1 MRAPAGGAID
11 RSKPLRFTWEG
22 RAYEGFDGDTLA
34 SALVANRVRVVGR
47 SFKYH
52 RPRGIIAA
60 GAEES
65 NALVQLGEGA
75 RSTPNVRATE
85 IRLYD
90 GLVARA
96 VNCWPTARHD
106 VWGLLGLAA
115 RFLPAGFYY
124 KTFMWPNWHVYE
136 WLIRRAAGLG
146 RAASQPDPDRYESRF
161 EHCDVLVV
169 GAGPSGLAAARAAA
183 GTGARVI
190 LVEQDTCVGGA
201 LHNDEREIDG
211 SDGVA
216 WARMA
221 AAALAK
227 HSDVRI
233 LLRTT
238 AVGYHDHN
246 SLTLIEQM
254 GDEQACGADPSAARY
269 RTWLVRAKR
278 VVLATGAIERP
289 LVFPGND
296 LPGVML
302 ASAARHYARRF
313 AVRPGNKAVIFTNN
327 DDAYRTAKALA
338 LVGTSVVAIVDVR
351 TQVRDELK
359 RLAAEVGAQHV
370 AGGMIVQ
377 TRGAKGLS
385 GVRVRDASGERWLA
399 CDHLAMSG
407 GYNPTVHLFS
417 QSGGR
422 LRFDERLCAYVPDR
436 SVQDER
442 SVGAA
447 RGAFS
452 LSDAI
457 GDGVAAG
464 KQAALACGHAETRSP
479 ETSVADE
486 RDEAPLQPCWKVSG
500 MGKAFVDFQND
511 VSTDDIALSA
521 RENFQSVEH
530 LKRYTTLGMASD
542 QGKTSNVNAIAI
554 MAGLTRQSIEQTGHT
569 RYRFPF
575 TPVALGAFA
584 GRNRDELFRPSRRL
598 PAHDWHAEAGAIV
611 EDFGGWMRP
620 AAYPRPGETRHETE
634 QREVAAVRTAV
645 GLFDG
650 SPLGKIEVKG
660 ADAGRFLDLIYAN
673 TMSTLKPG
681 KVRYGLMLNEHGV
694 IIDDGVAT
702 RLGDDHFLV
711 GTSSGGA
718 DRIAAYM
725 EEWLQCE
732 WLDFDVLVAPVTTAW
747 GVVTLTGPAA
757 RSILRRIGTDVE
769 LDAFP
774 HMSFVQGHVGGQRA
788 RIFRVSYT
796 GETSYEINVPARRT
810 ADLWRLIMRAGA
822 ADGIMPVG
830 IDAWDALRTEKGYL
844 HIGADTDGTTTALDV
859 GWGHVLKKSNDFVG
873 KRSLLRPHDQRADRL
888 NFVGLAS
895 DQGSRERLPIGAHL
909 TGSSDDTIAGSDGYV
924 TSSMFSAALDHPVAL
939 GMVRNGRA
947 RMGERVRLTNG
958 QRSYSATI
966 VEPQFYD
973 KTGERLRD

>member
-1 MRAPAGGAID
+1 MRTPTGGAID
-11 RSKPLRFTWEG
+11 RSKRLRFTWEG
-22 RAYEGFDGDTLA
+22 RSYEGYEGDTLA
-34 SALVANRVRVVGR
+34 SALLANGVRVVGR

-60 GAEES
+60 GTEES
-65 NALVQLGEGA
+65 NALIQLGEGA

-85 IRLYD
+85 IKLYD
-90 GLVARA
+90 GLVARP
-96 VNCWPTARHD
+96 VNCWPNARYD
-106 VWGLLGLAA
+106 IGGLIGLAA

-124 KTFMWPNWHVYE
+124 KTFMWPSWHLYE
-136 WLIRRAAGLG
+136 GFIRRAAGLG
-146 RAASQPDPDRYESRF
+146 RAASEPDPDRYESRF
-161 EHCDVLVV
+161 AHCDVLVV
-169 GAGPSGLAAARAAA
+169 GAGPSGLASARAAA
-183 GTGARVI
+183 ASGARVI
-190 LVEQDTCVGGA
+190 LVEQDSSFGGA
-201 LHNDEREIDG
+201 LHNDEREING
-211 SDGVA
+211 RSGVA
-216 WARMA
+216 WANITA
-221 AAALAK
+221 AELAT
-227 HSDVRI
+227 HGDVKL

-246 SLTLIEQM
+246 SVTLIEQM
-254 GDEQACGADPSAARY
+254 ADENACAADPGVARY
-269 RTWLVRAKR
+269 RTWLVRAKHI
-278 VVLATGAIERP
+278 VLATGAIERP

-302 ASAARHYARRF
+302 ASAARLYARRF
-313 AVRPGNKAVIFTNN
+313 AVRPGEKAVIFTNN
-327 DDAYRTAKALA
+327 DDAYRTASELA
-338 LVGTSVVAIVDVR
+338 QVGTRLVAVVDVR
-351 TQVRDELK
+351 SDVREELV
-359 RLAAEVGAQHV
+359 RLANKCGAQHV
-370 AGGMIVQ
+370 AGGTIVQ
-377 TRGAKGLS
+377 TRGRKGLS
-385 GVRVRDASGERWLA
+385 GVKVRDKNGERWLD
-399 CDHLAMSG
+399 CDHLSISG

-422 LRFDERLCAYVPDR
+422 LRFDDALCAYVPDR

-442 SVGAA
+442 TVGAA
-447 RGAFS
+447 RGVYA

-457 GDGVAAG
+457 SDGAAAG
-464 KQAALACGHAETRSP
+464 LKAALACGYADVQPAVPFVAE
-479 ETSVADE
+479 EG
-486 RDEAPLQPCWKVSG
+486 DEAPIQPCWSVKG
-500 MGKAFVDFQND
+500 KGKAFVDFQND
-511 VSTDDIALSA
+511 VTTDDIALSA

-530 LKRYTTLGMASD
+530 LKRFTTLGMAPD

-554 MAGLTRQSIEQTGHT
+554 MASLTRRSIERTGHT

-584 GRNRDELFRPSRRL
+584 GRNRHELFRPLRRL
-598 PAHDWHAEAGAIV
+598 PAHRLHAEAGAIC

-620 AAYPRPGETRHETE
+620 AAYPQPGETRHEAE
-634 QREVAAVRTAV
+634 LREAKAVRTAA

-660 ADAGRFLDLIYAN
+660 ADASRFLDLIYAN
-673 TMSTLKPG
+673 TMSTLKVG

-694 IIDDGVAT
+694 VIDDGVAT

-718 DRIAAYM
+718 DRIAAWM

-732 WLDFDVLVAPVTTAW
+732 WLNFDVLIAPVTTAW

-757 RSILRRIGTDVE
+757 KAILRTVGTDID

-774 HMSFVQGHVGGQRA
+774 HMSFAHGQVAGHPA

-796 GETSYEINVPARRT
+796 GETSYEINLPARRT
-810 ADLWRLIMRAGA
+810 VDLWRLIMKAGA

-859 GWGHVLKKSNDFVG
+859 GWGHILKKSNDFVG
-873 KRSLLRPHDQRADRL
+873 KRSLLRPHDRSDDRL

-895 DQGSRERLPIGAHL
+895 DAGSDRLPIGAHL
-909 TGSSDDTIAGSDGYV
+909 IDISSDIIAGSDGYV
-924 TSSMFSAALDHPVAL
+924 TSSTFSDALGHPVAL
-939 GMVRNGRA
+939 GMVRKGRA
-947 RMGERVRLTNG
+947 RTGERVRLTDG
-958 QRSYSATI
+958 QRSYIATI

-973 KTGERLRD
+973 KNGERLRG